1 MRTWPRPCSATA
13 LCATAIA
20 QPGRVTIL
28 TSDVEGIT
36 MLTTD
41 HIRVTAEKI

>member
-1 MRTWPRPCSATA
+1 M

-28 TSDVEGIT
+28 TSDIEDIA